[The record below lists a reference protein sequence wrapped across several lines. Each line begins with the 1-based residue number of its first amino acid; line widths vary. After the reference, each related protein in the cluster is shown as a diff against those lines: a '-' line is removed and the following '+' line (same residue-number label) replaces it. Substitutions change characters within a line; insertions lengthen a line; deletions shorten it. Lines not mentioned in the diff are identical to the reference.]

1 MVPPGTVDGAVVW
14 VQGPAGNVAV
24 TVRVSSPFS
33 PPPPFA
39 GVPASGPPAP
49 GYPPPGQPFPG
60 QPYPGQPYPGQPYP
74 GQPVPGQPHTFAGP
88 PKAPSGN
95 ARRNSLIGGTL
106 AVVLVLGCCA
116 GVRLI
121 GGGDDDRAGKRT
133 GGTSTTT
140 SAPTPVNPEQYV
152 QALASADTAIGAA
165 FGTLKTADNAAFA
178 KAAPA
183 AAGTIRAESE
193 KLRAIEAPSGAETAH
208 EQLTLELGSMG
219 DMIEESAA
227 AKPDCPAASPWNTM
241 LQSGWAEGVREDARK
256 LAVADPRYA
265 FGKFLPAAPKETNR
279 RLKTGKILKRSGPG
293 GRGHLKIKNGDDDAA
308 ISLVLGQ
315 GQEAGRHGLR
325 PRRRQL
331 HGQGRP
337 GRDLPDIQS
346 VRCGLERGQEGLHP
360 GLLVQQDRGHV
371 QIHHDV
377 RRVHDLVGHAHP
389 GARWQREDERAG
401 PGLVPELNL
410 SFALSRSRAAAAS
423 LSASGAVIAG
433 PRTCARMRVLTDV
446 RTPARLT
453 A

>member
-308 ISLVLGQ
+308 ISLVPAKGKKPVVTVYVR
-315 GQEAGRHGLR
+315 GGGSYTVK
-325 PRRRQL
+325 
-331 HGQGRP
+331 GV
-337 GRDLPDIQS
+337 RDGTYRIYK
-346 VRCGLERGQEGLHP
+346 
-360 GLLVQQDRGHV
+360 
-371 QIHHDV
+371 
-377 RRVHDLVGHAHP
+377 
-389 GARWQREDERAG
+389 
-401 PGLVPELNL
+401 
-410 SFALSRSRAAAAS
+410 
-423 LSASGAVIAG
+423 ASGADWNADKKGFTRDCSFSRIEDTFKYTTTSVAYTIWSVTLT
-433 PRTCARMRVLTDV
+433 PVLGGNAKTSELD
-446 RTPARLT
+446 PDSFPN
-453 A
+453 